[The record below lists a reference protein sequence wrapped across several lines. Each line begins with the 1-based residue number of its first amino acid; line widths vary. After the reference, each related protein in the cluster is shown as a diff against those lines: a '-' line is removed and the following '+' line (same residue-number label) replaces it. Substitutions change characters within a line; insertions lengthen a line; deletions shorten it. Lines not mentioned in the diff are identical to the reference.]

1 MSVKKVIN
9 YLFLGISWGCTFD
22 CINLPNGHPISA
34 VRFFSSI
41 VNNFHSRPW
50 VPYLYIACGST
61 SIVYRIDRLSLGI
74 QILIHFTLGMSGY
87 FLAAFYLGWIPLEN
101 KWYMM
106 TFIILGFFLRQIR
119 GIFLYKMKGKKE
131 MNERLKE
138 SIGGTGKQ
146 MKYKLEK
153 NVRDTAPVRN
163 AFNALAMQTFQLSFE
178 GWYENGCWSQ
188 RYQPY
193 TLMDGATAAANVS
206 VNLMKTRWN
215 GQIKNYIQLG
225 TVMTHPAYRNQGL
238 SRYLI
243 EEIFRDWEER
253 CDGFYLFANETVL
266 DFYPRFGFRRETEYQ
281 CSLPLAPSADGKRGK
296 AFGWI
301 WTLLPATAC
310 WKPITGCPIPFP
322 LLPSLDN
329 FNLLMFYCGSFLK
342 DCVYYLPDYDAAA
355 VAEQDVT
362 SGTLPAGIFS
372 VPRVTPCRKAL
383 SALLLQA
390 RKSGSGISAGW
401 NPRQPSHTCLI

>member
-1 MSVKKVIN
+1 
-9 YLFLGISWGCTFD
+9 
-22 CINLPNGHPISA
+22 
-34 VRFFSSI
+34 
-41 VNNFHSRPW
+41 
-50 VPYLYIACGST
+50 
-61 SIVYRIDRLSLGI
+61 
-74 QILIHFTLGMSGY
+74 
-87 FLAAFYLGWIPLEN
+87 
-101 KWYMM
+101 
-106 TFIILGFFLRQIR
+106 
-119 GIFLYKMKGKKE
+119 
-131 MNERLKE
+131 
-138 SIGGTGKQ
+138 

-193 TLMDGATAAANVS
+193 TLMDGGTAAANVS

-253 CDGFYLFANETVL
+253 FDGFYLFANETVL

-296 AFGWI
+296 ARRLDMDSPSGRS
-301 WTLLPATAC
+301 LLEAHYRMSN
-310 WKPITGCPIPFP
+310 PFS

-342 DCVYYLPDYDAAA
+342 DCVYYLPEYNAAA

-362 SGTLPAGIFS
+362 SGRYSAMIFS
-372 VPRVTPCRKAL
+372 VPRVTPCRKFCP
-383 SALLLQA
+383 ALLLQA
-390 RKSGSGISAGW
+390 RKKRFWDFCRIESQTAFSHRFPMRMTLFLHVFRKKI
-401 NPRQPSHTCLI
+401 PSTGTG

>member
-1 MSVKKVIN
+1 
-9 YLFLGISWGCTFD
+9 
-22 CINLPNGHPISA
+22 
-34 VRFFSSI
+34 
-41 VNNFHSRPW
+41 
-50 VPYLYIACGST
+50 
-61 SIVYRIDRLSLGI
+61 
-74 QILIHFTLGMSGY
+74 
-87 FLAAFYLGWIPLEN
+87 
-101 KWYMM
+101 
-106 TFIILGFFLRQIR
+106 
-119 GIFLYKMKGKKE
+119 
-131 MNERLKE
+131 
-138 SIGGTGKQ
+138 

-153 NVRDTAPVRN
+153 NVRETAPVRN

-193 TLMDGATAAANVS
+193 TLMDGGTAAANVS

-281 CSLPLAPSADGKRGK
+281 CSLPLAPSADIKRGK
-296 AFGWI
+296 ARRLDMDSPSGRS
-301 WTLLPATAC
+301 LLEAHYRMSN
-310 WKPITGCPIPFP
+310 PFS

-342 DCVYYLPDYDAAA
+342 DCVYYLPEYNAAA

-362 SGTLPAGIFS
+362 SGTLLCHDIFCPPGHSLQEILSCLAPAGTQKAVLGFLPDGIPDS
-372 VPRVTPCRKAL
+372 LLTPL
-383 SALLLQA
+383 SNEDDTLFT
-390 RKSGSGISAGW
+390 RIPKE
-401 NPRQPSHTCLI
+401 NPFDGHRLRFPDLSHA